1 MKNLILKGFAVN
13 FIILPFC
20 LLDRVSSDLSVLWHT
35 VIHIHADF
43 SNKCSLTKF
52 ICWDAL
58 EYKSQ
63 NHLFSETT
71 TKACTEIKKSPP
83 HPASF
88 KMTRIYALFL
98 SLIRIIHVTSKD
110 KKLQGNRETSNIQ
123 IGAVFHINSQL
134 YKWELHYCSLTTTRN
149 LMTVYEDG
157 CDTKDERKQA
167 SKYSSCSRWVP
178 GDKRRHKD
186 LSKASLL
193 KGKEQD
199 C

>member
-1 MKNLILKGFAVN
+1 MLLGLCSNWLCRTCQDGRGQYCRKKKPVANKFTPVSCQRDSHSLSRCMKNLILKGYAVN

-63 NHLFSETT
+63 NHLFPETI

-88 KMTRIYALFL
+88 KMTRIYALVL
-98 SLIRIIHVTSKD
+98 SL
-110 KKLQGNRETSNIQ
+110 
-123 IGAVFHINSQL
+123 SQD
-134 YKWELHYCSLTTTRN
+134 HS
-149 LMTVYEDG
+149 
-157 CDTKDERKQA
+157 CDF
-167 SKYSSCSRWVP
+167 
-178 GDKRRHKD
+178 
-186 LSKASLL
+186 
-193 KGKEQD
+193 
-199 C
+199 